1 MPHRTHSPA
10 RQCQVRSPLPARSAF
25 TASAKPSA
33 ALRTHEPSS
42 RDRGGHRLGR
52 ASAAALRAPLA
63 ILRRRHRGGRHWRA
77 RGGARRPR
85 QDRVRH
91 VQARFFFSPAIARG
105 SIPPRAPRAPKG
117 RRCRGRRCPPLG
129 TSRSPVAR
137 DGRRREDEGSERRG
151 GWGEGGYGRGE
162 QEKAG
167 VGRGSSFIALAPASG
182 VPQSPRSSR
191 VSPSGPQRNR
201 GSDPRRRLQQRNL
214 WSDLPLWPQLQQ
226 LQQHPADSATA
237 ATAPRRQCNS
247 CNSCNSCNLCERPP
261 SLSLVSA
268 AVCSSPQLARPLLR
282 LQQRSR

>member
-42 RDRGGHRLGR
+42 PR
-52 ASAAALRAPLA
+52 PVY
-63 ILRRRHRGGRHWRA
+63 
-77 RGGARRPR
+77 GA
-85 QDRVRH
+85 
-91 VQARFFFSPAIARG
+91 QARFFFSPAIARG

-201 GSDPRRRLQQRNL
+201 GSDPRRRLQRRNAI
-214 WSDLPLWPQLQQ
+214 SPSGHSCSSCNSSPPTVQQLQQ
-226 LQQHPADSATA
+226 LQ
-237 ATAPRRQCNS
+237 
-247 CNSCNSCNLCERPP
+247 
-261 SLSLVSA
+261 
-268 AVCSSPQLARPLLR
+268 PL
-282 LQQRSR
+282 